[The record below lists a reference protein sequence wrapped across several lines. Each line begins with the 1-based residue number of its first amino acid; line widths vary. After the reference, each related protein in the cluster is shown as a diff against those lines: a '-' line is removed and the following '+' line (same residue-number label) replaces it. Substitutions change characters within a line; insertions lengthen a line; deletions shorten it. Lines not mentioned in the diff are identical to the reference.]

1 MVEGRVL
8 SALFEGTVMRYR
20 IALAG
25 GRGTL
30 MAYGP
35 PVWRPGEAVYLRLDP
50 RRILLLRQSP
60 SEAITHHPNG
70 GR

>member
-1 MVEGRVL
+1 
-8 SALFEGTVMRYR
+8 
-20 IALAG
+20 
-25 GRGTL
+25 